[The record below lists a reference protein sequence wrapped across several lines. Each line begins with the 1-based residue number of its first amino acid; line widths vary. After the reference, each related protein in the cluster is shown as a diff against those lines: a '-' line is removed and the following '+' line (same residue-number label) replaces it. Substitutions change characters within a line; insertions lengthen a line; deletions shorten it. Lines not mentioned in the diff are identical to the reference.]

1 MVGAHCKVM
10 VGSYIHNLEFYLP
23 FEITWLVHI
32 VKWLP
37 GATECLKGAII

>member
-10 VGSYIHNLEFYLP
+10 VGSYIHNLEFYFP

-32 VKWLP
+32 IKWLP
-37 GATECLKGAII
+37 GNTECLLGGLL